1 MKVST
6 IITSIGIIGL
16 SLLGVAM
23 FKTNPVESQYQ
34 DYAVSQISDYAKKN
48 GCNKAPGFIE
58 RLTKI
63 KIAVKCDEIIN
74 NAKPQIEDAI
84 AATTQRQDFIF
95 FSIYRT
101 EFQFSSLIPALPSY
115 KFESVGAFNNFY
127 TYSAEKQ

>member
-16 SLLGVAM
+16 SLLGVVM
-23 FKTNPVESQYQ
+23 LKTNPSESQYQ

-48 GCNKAPGFIE
+48 GCNKAPGLLE
-58 RLTKI
+58 KLTNI
-63 KIAVKCDEIIN
+63 KISVKCDELIN
-74 NAKPQIEDAI
+74 SAKPKIEDAI
-84 AATTQRQDFIF
+84 AASTQRQDFIF

-115 KFESVGAFNNFY
+115 KFETVGAFDNFY